1 MTIQVHDFFSRQP
14 VNDADIFLI
23 RYTLHNWSN
32 AKTIEILKRLREA
45 AVPGKTK
52 VVIIDGLIQYACA
65 VDRKETQ
72 GKGDIVFEG
81 LGKQSEV
88 PAGLLANLGRAKGRN
103 YYLDLSWV
111 SSFINHSVAIF
122 LTKIQ
127 DVGEC

>member
-1 MTIQVHDFFSRQP
+1 M
-14 VNDADIFLI
+14 
-23 RYTLHNWSN
+23 
-32 AKTIEILKRLREA
+32 
-45 AVPGKTK
+45 
-52 VVIIDGLIQYACA
+52 IIDGLIQYACA
-65 VDRKETQ
+65 VDRKEIH
-72 GKGDIVFEG
+72 GKGDIAFEG

-88 PAGLLANLGRAKGRN
+88 PVGLLANLGRAKGRN